1 MKFDIKN
8 PFSDAVLFTL
18 ECGSLKLCLEGAVK
32 GGADLGEAD
41 LRGADLREADLREVD
56 LGAADLSEANLSEAN
71 LGGANLG
78 GAYLREANLRGA
90 YLSGANLSGAN
101 LSEADLLGYK
111 IDGKIGI
118 VTAGDPNNWPAFGF
132 VVEKTAQLRVQ
143 VGCRNKEI
151 NDGRAYWASDDHP
164 EQENRREVLAAL
176 DYIETVAKLRG
187 WNS

>member
-41 LRGADLREADLREVD
+41 LRGANLR
-56 LGAADLSEANLSEAN
+56 
-71 LGGANLG
+71 GANLRG
-78 GAYLREANLRGA
+78 ANLRGA
-90 YLSGANLSGAN
+90 YLGEANLRGANLGEANLRGADLRGAYLGETNLRGADLGGAN
-101 LSEADLLGYK
+101 LGGYK

-118 VTAGDPNNWPAFGF
+118 ITAGDPNNWCAFGF
-132 VVEKTAQLRVQ
+132 VVEEIAQLRVQ

-151 NDGRAYWASDDHP
+151 NDGRAYWASDAHP

-176 DYIETVAKLRG
+176 DYIEAVAKLRG
-187 WNS
+187 WNSDA